1 MYLAD
6 LLWTIPQNTNMQAF
20 AMLQAAYAGRAGK
33 VLPLEIN
40 SEVRAC
46 ATYFKIRTQMQTQRG
61 WETAGETRYSLNEL
75 MKICQ
80 VKQN

>member
-6 LLWTIPQNTNMQAF
+6 LLWTIPQNTNMQEF
-20 AMLQAAYAGRAGK
+20 AMLQAAHAGRAGK

-46 ATYFKIRTQMQTQRG
+46 ATYFKIRTQMQTQRD
-61 WETAGETRYSLNEL
+61 SLIAYQEDERQL
-75 MKICQ
+75 VRQ
-80 VKQN
+80 GTV

>member
-46 ATYFKIRTQMQTQRG
+46 ATYFKIRTQMQTQRD
-61 WETAGETRYSLNEL
+61 SLIAYQEDERQL
-75 MKICQ
+75 VRQ
-80 VKQN
+80 GTV